1 MKNQTKNNKQGGCA
15 SVTHINQTDM
25 ETTNIYFKSKG
36 LYYYH
41 MAIPEGS
48 ISVTEHSVNVY
59 SIPVNA
65 GINIELEPI
74 SREEFLNAY
83 TKTLAHINNLLNQ

>member
-1 MKNQTKNNKQGGCA
+1 
-15 SVTHINQTDM
+15 M

-48 ISVTEHSVNVY
+48 ITVSNETINVY
-59 SIPVNA
+59 SVPVTSGLNL
-65 GINIELEPI
+65 ELEPV
-74 SREEFLNAY
+74 SRAEFLNAY
-83 TKTLAHINNLLNQ
+83 TKTLAHINNLLNK